1 MNASGCS
8 LLASKTSKICRLE
21 TKIIIIYIVS
31 KIPENLVNPEI
42 SGFWKNNFGIDL
54 NILKDLVIYLG
65 V

>member
-1 MNASGCS
+1 M
-8 LLASKTSKICRLE
+8 
-21 TKIIIIYIVS
+21 IYIVS